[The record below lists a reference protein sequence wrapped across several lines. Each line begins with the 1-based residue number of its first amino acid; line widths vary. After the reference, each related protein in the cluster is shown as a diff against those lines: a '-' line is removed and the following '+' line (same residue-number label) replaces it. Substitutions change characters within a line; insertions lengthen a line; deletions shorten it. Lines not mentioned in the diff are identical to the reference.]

1 MFQSNDRS
9 ATDSYEFNK
18 YLLFGDAMQEWT
30 EYDHPQYGKIE
41 IGGFKKNFGRAH
53 PGFLLEQGAHR
64 NMAFTIYHAYHTPK
78 LTIDE
83 ISEKNLGGGLREVT
97 AVVTNSRLMPTHA
110 SIDVNNKIM
119 PPDIISIEGA
129 TVEAGMIVTNRDLN
143 QTTEQKFRP
152 ERIEVANIPGMSSV
166 TVRWIIS
173 GGNNYTVKVDSQKG
187 GVVSKKK

>member
-1 MFQSNDRS
+1 MFQSNDRN

-18 YLLFGDAMQEWT
+18 HLLFGDAMVEWKP
-30 EYDHPQYGKIE
+30 YNHPQYGEIE
-41 IGGFKKNFGRAH
+41 IGGFEKNFGRAH

-110 SIDVNNKIM
+110 SIDVNNNIM

-143 QTTEQKFRP
+143 QTTEQKNRP
-152 ERIEVANIPGMSSV
+152 ARIEVANIPGMSSV

-187 GVVSKKK
+187 GLVSKKK

>member
-1 MFQSNDRS
+1 
-9 ATDSYEFNK
+9 
-18 YLLFGDAMQEWT
+18 
-30 EYDHPQYGKIE
+30 
-41 IGGFKKNFGRAH
+41 
-53 PGFLLEQGAHR
+53 
-64 NMAFTIYHAYHTPK
+64 MAFTIYHAYHTPK